1 MEDDSGAL
9 FQSFREAVAGLLDNQ
24 TGLVTTSVGS
34 TNQST
39 MSVVRSVRRTLDDIL
54 SPPQLQRNK
63 SGKIPKKSTSL
74 TMAFSSEE
82 HREYLKKKDEH
93 AKAEE
98 ERKRQNKINREQMKE
113 NKLREKREKQE
124 QWKAAQ
130 EKKKAEAEKKKA
142 EKRKL
147 MEERQLARL
156 LRDQEKKK
164 RKFLESDSEEESID
178 MVLEKDG
185 ETADEVVLNVNTC
198 IACGDEDGDV
208 N

>member
-9 FQSFREAVAGLLDNQ
+9 FQSFRDAVTGLLDNQ
-24 TGLVTTSVGS
+24 TGVVTTSVGS

-39 MSVVRSVRRTLDDIL
+39 MSVVPPASRTLNDIL
-54 SPPQLQRNK
+54 SPPQRQRNK

-82 HREYLKKKDEH
+82 HREYPKKKEEH

-113 NKLREKREKQE
+113 KKLREKREKQE
-124 QWKAAQ
+124 QRKAAQ
-130 EKKKAEAEKKKA
+130 EKKKA

-147 MEERQLARL
+147 MEKRQLARL
-156 LRDQEKKK
+156 LRDQEKKNLGNSRRVIVRK
-164 RKFLESDSEEESID
+164 R
-178 MVLEKDG
+178 
-185 ETADEVVLNVNTC
+185 A
-198 IACGDEDGDV
+198 
-208 N
+208 